1 MNSNE
6 FDNTGYGAII
16 EVSSNLKKF
25 IHYSEKS
32 FRWFIEETYRNP
44 SVLLTN
50 NNSIF
55 NNICCIA
62 KNTSYSI
69 RLLSSW
75 GQPIEAYMLLRIR
88 LDQLINCSY
97 LIYEDPDLGINS
109 YMNYY
114 PKFHKRILNSLE
126 NDLLL
131 KKSLQNIFP
140 KLFENLDEKI
150 AFVDEYIRQ
159 KIDNDTSLPK
169 DNWTKFNVRD
179 RARERDKYVLN
190 TDDISKNSLE
200 ELYINIFKVSS
211 SVVHS
216 DASAISNNFY
226 TVNPNGIL
234 IPQMHYIFISLIQ
247 NALMDIIECHE
258 LSRKFKF
265 NIGQKYY
272 DLYNAFLKD
281 VKSIKL

>member
-88 LDQLINCSY
+88 LDQLINC
-97 LIYEDPDLGINS
+97 
-109 YMNYY
+109 
-114 PKFHKRILNSLE
+114 
-126 NDLLL
+126 
-131 KKSLQNIFP
+131 
-140 KLFENLDEKI
+140 
-150 AFVDEYIRQ
+150 
-159 KIDNDTSLPK
+159 
-169 DNWTKFNVRD
+169 
-179 RARERDKYVLN
+179 
-190 TDDISKNSLE
+190 
-200 ELYINIFKVSS
+200 
-211 SVVHS
+211 
-216 DASAISNNFY
+216 
-226 TVNPNGIL
+226 
-234 IPQMHYIFISLIQ
+234 
-247 NALMDIIECHE
+247 
-258 LSRKFKF
+258 
-265 NIGQKYY
+265 
-272 DLYNAFLKD
+272 
-281 VKSIKL
+281 